1 MEMRRQR
8 HRRPLPAG
16 TNPRGELGL
25 LLPDERLNQPPG
37 RLCVVHPQL
46 PSNAVLVVRPAAA
59 QPLVFSNMPRCW
71 GWTRTTVFTCTVHPR
86 TPLGSGGSS
95 YPVVGGGSSVGPR
108 NVYCRAST
116 SSELGELDGFAEE
129 VYAATSSRKSTARLI
144 TMTLASAAWEA
155 FRRFRFQ
162 VEMHCRCIGCVR
174 KVEKAMAS
182 IGSFSGIET
191 SVGDVNSGIITVVGK
206 VNPTEIC
213 HWLKRKTKKNVKAV
227 YPDTPIED
235 HKQKMILVLGS
246 SSQGGHPTPSAPPLQ
261 DDMPWALVPS
271 GVQPDHESLH
281 FIEEKIRDELKIKKP
296 QNELMAAKIELK
308 QSMRVIN
315 GSKKVLL
322 DSALN
327 QLKAYKNLEALSQ

>member
-1 MEMRRQR
+1 MATE
-8 HRRPLPAG
+8 
-16 TNPRGELGL
+16 
-25 LLPDERLNQPPG
+25 
-37 RLCVVHPQL
+37 
-46 PSNAVLVVRPAAA
+46 
-59 QPLVFSNMPRCW
+59 
-71 GWTRTTVFTCTVHPR
+71 
-86 TPLGSGGSS
+86 
-95 YPVVGGGSSVGPR
+95 
-108 NVYCRAST
+108 AS
-116 SSELGELDGFAEE
+116 
-129 VYAATSSRKSTARLI
+129 
-144 TMTLASAAWEA
+144 
-155 FRRFRFQ
+155 RRFRFQ

-191 SVGDVNSGIITVVGK
+191 SVGGVNSGIITVVGK

-213 HWLKRKTKKNVKAV
+213 HWLKRKTKKNVKVV

-246 SSQGGHPTPSAPPLQ
+246 SSQGGHPTPSAPPLR

-281 FIEEKIRDELKIKKP
+281 FIEEKIRGLEKIRDELKIKKL
-296 QNELMAAKIELK
+296 QNELIVAKSELK